1 MAVNYLIQFGTGD
14 PRNFTGLN
22 ATFLVFKDVGG
33 NNVTAPGITEI
44 PSGTG
49 LYYFTWGTSHSIFFL
64 ADAATTSPGT
74 AGRYVAGNLDPSDRI
89 SEYGN
94 TLVAIGTSNIALGTT
109 NVALGTTGVAL
120 GTTNVALGVT
130 NVALGTTNVALG
142 TSNIALGTTGIATTN
157 AVGTTLVAQ
166 GATIVAIGNTLSAL
180 GATIGPIGI
189 SLLALIGTT
198 ASSFATPVDLFGYL
212 KRLRELAEGN
222 EEFVKGT
229 GVLTML
235 DRTGGTT
242 LAQKTISNNAS
253 LVTKT

>member
-1 MAVNYLIQFGTGD
+1 MAVNYLLQFGSGD
-14 PRNFTGLN
+14 PRPFTGL
-22 ATFLVFKDVGG
+22 APTFLIFKDVAG

-44 PSGTG
+44 PSSTG
-49 LYYFTWGTSHSIFFL
+49 LYYFTWGTTTNISFL
-64 ADAATTSPGT
+64 ADAATTSPGA
-74 AGRYVAGNLDPSDRI
+74 AGRYIAGMLDPSDRI

-94 TLVAIGTSNIALGTT
+94 TLIAIGTTS
-109 NVALGTTGVAL
+109 VALGT
-120 GTTNVALGVT
+120 T

-142 TSNIALGTTGIATTN
+142 TTNVALGTTNVALGTTN
-157 AVGTTLVAQ
+157 FALGTTNVALGTSANAGIGFVGTTLVAQ
-166 GATIVAIGNTLSAL
+166 GATVVAIGNTLAAL

-222 EEFVKGT
+222 EQFVKGT

-235 DRTGGTT
+235 DRAGSVT
-242 LAQKTISNNAS
+242 LAQKTVSNNAS